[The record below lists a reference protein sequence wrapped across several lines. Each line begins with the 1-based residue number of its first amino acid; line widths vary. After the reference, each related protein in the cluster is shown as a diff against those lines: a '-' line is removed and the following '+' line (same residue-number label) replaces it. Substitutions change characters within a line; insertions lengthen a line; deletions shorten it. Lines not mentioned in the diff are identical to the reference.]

1 MRLRNGLCLVFLFL
15 CWTVSAVFPGRG
27 FLPSD
32 VCAEEKQTFPSEEIH
47 ALLDWAVEQGVPGA
61 VLGIATPAGTW
72 FSASGVA
79 DLDTQEPMSARHQIR
94 LASITKPFT
103 AVLVWSLIEQ
113 GTLSL
118 DDWVNDRL
126 KPGLVP
132 KGDVITIGMLLNHTS
147 GLYDHEDS
155 PEFSG
160 KLVDPSHVWSHRE
173 ILRITRSHENER
185 KFDPGKGYK
194 YCNTGYYILGM
205 IVEAATGKK
214 VESLLKRRFFDPL
227 GMTRTSVSRSGAL
240 SDPQTPGY
248 CYFDGYEDPVN
259 LLKWNFSWD
268 WTAGSGVST
277 AFDMIT
283 WAEALSRGMVLK
295 PETRERMWTVTA
307 PSKMSYG
314 FHVGPN
320 EYDFTKISHGGL
332 NQGTTTEWRFYP
344 EKEWALFLGLNLS
357 DYCTTQ
363 KVKTQEIIATILKG
377 VEGLLGWNAP

>member
-1 MRLRNGLCLVFLFL
+1 MRLRNGLCLVFFFL
-15 CWTVSAVFPGRG
+15 SWTVSAVFPGRG

-47 ALLDWAVEQGVPGA
+47 ALLDGAVKQGVPGV

-79 DLDTQEPMSARHQIR
+79 DLKTQEPMSARHQIR

-113 GTLSL
+113 GILSL
-118 DDWVNDRL
+118 DDRVNDWLRS
-126 KPGLVP
+126 GLVP
-132 KGDVITIGMLLNHTS
+132 KGEVITIGMLLNHTS
-147 GLYDHEDS
+147 GLYDHENS

-160 KLVDPSHVWSHRE
+160 KLPDPSHVWSNGE
-173 ILRITRSHENER
+173 ILRITRSHPMN
-185 KFDPGKGYK
+185 FYPGTSYS

-240 SDPQTPGY
+240 TDPQTPGY
-248 CYFDGYEDPVN
+248 CYFDGYEDPAN

-277 AFDMIT
+277 AFDMMT
-283 WAEALSRGMVLK
+283 WAEALSRGEVLK

-307 PSKMSYG
+307 PSTMGYG
-314 FHVGPN
+314 FHVGTN
-320 EYDFTKISHGGL
+320 ASGFKTIGHGGL
-332 NQGTTTEWRFYP
+332 NQGTATDWLFYP
-344 EKEWALFLGLNLS
+344 EKGWALFIGLNLT
-357 DYCTTQ
+357 DYRTNPQ
-363 KVKTQEIIATILKG
+363 VNIPAILVTIRNG
-377 VEGLLGWNAP
+377 VERLLGWNAP